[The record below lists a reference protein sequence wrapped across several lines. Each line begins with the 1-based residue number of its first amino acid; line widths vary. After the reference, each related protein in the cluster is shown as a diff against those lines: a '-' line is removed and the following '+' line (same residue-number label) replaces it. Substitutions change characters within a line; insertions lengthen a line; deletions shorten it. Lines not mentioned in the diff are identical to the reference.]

1 MLAKGKWF
9 EQQLLTLEVLTF
21 VCSRVRSSHPVEPH
35 QKGGFYSL
43 MLRTALSLDQCGV
56 PYTSTLIIE
65 APESILK
72 DLTGGDVL
80 SLLRSPSRGCCGV
93 GNFGS
98 KIPRQGGCE
107 QYMAEGY
114 PVKIPFPEL
123 CSLSSPQ
130 ISLCCFG
137 EDEGVSLILFH
148 TLPAA
153 AGELF
158 LQ

>member
-1 MLAKGKWF
+1 
-9 EQQLLTLEVLTF
+9 
-21 VCSRVRSSHPVEPH
+21 
-35 QKGGFYSL
+35 

-56 PYTSTLIIE
+56 PHTSTLITE

-72 DLTGGDVL
+72 DLKGGDML
-80 SLLRSPSRGCCGV
+80 SLLCSPSRGCCGV

-98 KIPRQGGCE
+98 EIPRLGGGCE

-130 ISLCCFG
+130 ISLCCLG
-137 EDEGVSLILFH
+137 EEKGVSLILFL
-148 TLPAA
+148 TLPAGS
-153 AGELF
+153 GELF

>member
-1 MLAKGKWF
+1 
-9 EQQLLTLEVLTF
+9 
-21 VCSRVRSSHPVEPH
+21 
-35 QKGGFYSL
+35 

-56 PYTSTLIIE
+56 PHASTLIMK

-93 GNFGS
+93 GNFSS
-98 KIPRQGGCE
+98 KIPIQGGGGGCE
-107 QYMAEGY
+107 QYMAVGY
-114 PVKIPFPEL
+114 PLKIPFPEL

-130 ISLCCFG
+130 ISLCCLG
-137 EDEGVSLILFH
+137 EEEEGVCLILFH

>member
-1 MLAKGKWF
+1 
-9 EQQLLTLEVLTF
+9 
-21 VCSRVRSSHPVEPH
+21 
-35 QKGGFYSL
+35 

-56 PYTSTLIIE
+56 PHTSTLITE

-72 DLTGGDVL
+72 DLKGGDML

-130 ISLCCFG
+130 ISLCCSG